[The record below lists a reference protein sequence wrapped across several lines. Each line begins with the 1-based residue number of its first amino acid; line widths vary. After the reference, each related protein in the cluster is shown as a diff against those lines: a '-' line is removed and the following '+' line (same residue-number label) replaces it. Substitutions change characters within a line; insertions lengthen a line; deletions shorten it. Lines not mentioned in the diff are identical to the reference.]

1 MYICELCNKNFKM
14 KIDYD
19 RHLKRKTPCV
29 KACIQ
34 CHKCN
39 RNFKSLLYL
48 RNHLNK
54 KKSCDNNEIY
64 KCSHCNKQ
72 YITKQN
78 YHKHMLLHQTE
89 ITNKDITNTDNKIN
103 IQNNNSNNS
112 NSNNNITMI
121 NHYNISINKFGSED
135 RSYLTED
142 KICSILNKGF
152 NAMPELIKETH
163 FNKDQPQNHN
173 IYITN
178 LSKKTILIYDGER
191 WVLTSKDSI
200 IDDLINDNEDFIIT
214 NYEELKV
221 KLSIEA
227 VNRLDR
233 FIRELGNPKY
243 LSKLHESLQL
253 ILYNYRDVVERTRN
267 RTKDKYIK

>member
-1 MYICELCNKNFKM
+1 MSVCEICNKTFK
-14 KIDYD
+14 KKYNYLN
-19 RHLKRKTPCV
+19 HLNRKTPCI
-29 KACIQ
+29 KEEIH
-34 CHKCN
+34 CHKCD
-39 RNFKSLLYL
+39 RKFKSLIHLQT
-48 RNHLNK
+48 HLNK
-54 KKSCDNNEIY
+54 TKSCDNNEIY
-64 KCSHCNKQ
+64 KCDSCNKQ
-72 YITKQN
+72 YITKRN
-78 YHKHMLLHQTE
+78 YNKH
-89 ITNKDITNTDNKIN
+89 IKDHEIN
-103 IQNNNSNNS
+103 INNSNNT
-112 NSNNNITMI
+112 NANNTIANNNVNSHNT
-121 NHYNISINKFGSED
+121 NVYNITINKFGSED

-233 FIRELGNPKY
+233 FIEAMGKPEY
-243 LSKLHESLQL
+243 LSKLQESLQL
-253 ILYNYRDVVERTRN
+253 ILYNYRDVVEKTRN
-267 RTKDKYIK
+267 RIKLKREKSLT

>member
-1 MYICELCNKNFKM
+1 MYICKICKKQFNM
-14 KIDYD
+14 KIIYT
-19 RHLKRKTPCV
+19 RHLNRKTPCA
-29 KACIQ
+29 KKEIQ
-34 CHKCN
+34 CKKCN
-39 RNFKSLLYL
+39 RYFSSFYVLK
-48 RNHLNK
+48 NHLNK
-54 KKSCDNNEIY
+54 KKSCNNNEIY
-64 KCSHCNKQ
+64 KCNFCDKQ
-72 YITKQN
+72 YITKRN
-78 YHKHMLLHQTE
+78 YDKHALLHQ
-89 ITNKDITNTDNKIN
+89 IDIKSNDITNNNNNNIN
-103 IQNNNSNNS
+103 IQTNSNNTTI
-112 NSNNNITMI
+112 NNYTIT
-121 NHYNISINKFGSED
+121 INKFGSED

-233 FIRELGNPKY
+233 FIEAMGKPEY
-243 LSKLHESLQL
+243 LSRLQESLQL
-253 ILYNYRDVVERTRN
+253 ILYNYRDVVEKTREN
-267 RTKDKYIK
+267 IKNIQNKRLKIK